1 MNKTFCMAPWTHM
14 NIGPNG
20 DVYPCCMMPIVGTEG
35 IEENKSE
42 VPVPINRDAIDSD
55 EDYDLDGLR
64 ELIGGIDQGSEPI
77 NPLEI
82 VATECEGA
90 PRDFKMGSLLN
101 ESLKEI
107 WNGEKMRELRR
118 NMMAG
123 EKCSYCTS
131 CYKEEEIGHGS
142 LRLHMNKTYAKHFD
156 YVKETKED
164 GTFDRFNLVYW
175 DFRLNNICNFK
186 CRMCSPGY
194 SSAWEMEMRKEF
206 DIEGEYPKIDV
217 DMVHQDIEPLYDI
230 VEEVYF
236 AGGEPL
242 ISDHHYT
249 ILRKLIEKKRN
260 KVVRLSYNTNF
271 STLKYKN
278 NNILDLWKRF
288 PNLSLSVSFDGTEKR
303 GELIRKGFDWQKF
316 LDNFRMFRSKFPH
329 TEVKINYVFQ
339 ALNCFHAMD
348 AHRELYLR
356 GIINDW
362 NDFSLCI
369 LHNPDYM
376 SVLILDSESRKLLA
390 QKIKYHIE
398 NYLAP
403 AKANESIKQYI
414 SVLKLLSGDKREHL
428 VPYFKSYMS
437 ALDSIRNENS
447 LEVFPELE
455 RILRDD

>member
-1 MNKTFCMAPWTHM
+1 MNNNKTFCMAPWTHM

-20 DVYPCCMMPIVGTEG
+20 DVYPCCMMPVTDTEG
-35 IEENKSE
+35 I
-42 VPVPINRDAIDSD
+42 D
-55 EDYDLDGLR
+55 EDIRKQNDEINIELVDDDLQETIKAIEKTIGD
-64 ELIGGIDQGSEPI
+64 ELLD
-77 NPLEI
+77 PLK
-82 VATECEGA
+82 VVSTEVHGT
-90 PRDFKMGSLLN
+90 PRDFKMGSLMK
-101 ESLKEI
+101 ESLKDI
-107 WNGEKMRELRR
+107 WNNEKMRELRR
-118 NMMAG
+118 NMIAG
-123 EKCSYCTS
+123 KECSYCTS

-142 LRLHMNKTYAKHFD
+142 LRLHMNSAYAKHYE

-164 GTFDRFNLVYW
+164 GTFDRFNVVYW
-175 DFRLNNICNFK
+175 DFRLNNVCNFK

-194 SSAWEMEMRKEF
+194 SSTWEQEMRKEF
-206 DIEGEYPKIDV
+206 NIEGEYPKIDV

-242 ISDHHYT
+242 ISDHHYI
-249 ILRKLIEKKRN
+249 ILKNLIKKKRN

-278 NNILDLWKRF
+278 NDILSLWKKF

-316 LDNFRMFRSKFPH
+316 LDNFRLFRSQFPH
-329 TEVKINYVFQ
+329 VNVKINYVFQ
-339 ALNCFHAMD
+339 VTNCFHTMD
-348 AHRELYLR
+348 AHKELYMR
-356 GIINDW
+356 GIIKSWD
-362 NDFSLCI
+362 DFSLCI

-376 SVLILDSESRKLLA
+376 SVLILDPESRKLLG
-390 QKIKYHIE
+390 QKIKHHIE

-414 SVLKLLSGDKREHL
+414 SVLKLLSTDRREHL
-428 VPYFKSYMS
+428 IPYFKSYMS
-437 ALDSIRNENS
+437 GLDYIRNENC

-455 RILRDD
+455 RILGND